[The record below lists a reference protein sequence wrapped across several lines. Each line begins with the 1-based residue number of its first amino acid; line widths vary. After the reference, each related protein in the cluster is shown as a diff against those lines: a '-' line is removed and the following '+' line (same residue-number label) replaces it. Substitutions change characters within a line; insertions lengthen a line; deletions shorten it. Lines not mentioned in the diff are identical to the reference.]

1 MAASESSLIGI
12 AKQTAKGTPNTTD
25 AAFDYVLFRE
35 GALGVIPSYL
45 PLDPEVGGGAMLR
58 NVLKVGVLSGGQVSF
73 IPRPKTLG
81 HMFYGI
87 TGAINSVD
95 GLDGSYAHTFTLSN
109 QFDAPW
115 YTLRSAPGS
124 LYGEILSDARFAGLT
139 LAWRAARF
147 VEGQMSMQGVGVPS
161 KVNAAAVTAWNAAPQ
176 VDGGPQFL
184 APLGTIELPT
194 GTPAY
199 VTAGS
204 FTAGIS
210 MPVDEQW
217 IVGSY
222 SPQNLSITQRAYVL
236 SLAIK
241 IEDGDLISKI
251 MYDPAGGA
259 TWLPNVMREANFKIE
274 FESDIEAAVGK
285 PFKFGIAANGSTGA
299 AANVSWSCQP
309 IAMRAGR
316 QLILA
321 ATGTFLASPDGNT
334 PLTLTLVNDTASY

>member
-1 MAASESSLIGI
+1 M
-12 AKQTAKGTPNTTD
+12 
-25 AAFDYVLFRE
+25 
-35 GALGVIPSYL
+35 PSFL
-45 PLDPEVGGGAMLR
+45 PLDPEVGGGALLR

-87 TGAINSVD
+87 TGAVESTD
-95 GLDGSYAHTFTLSN
+95 GTDGSYAHEFTLSN

-139 LAWRAARF
+139 LSWRAARF
-147 VEGQMSMQGVGVPS
+147 VEAQMAMQGIGVPS
-161 KVNAAAVTAWNAAPQ
+161 QVNAAAVTGWAAGPK

-194 GTPAY
+194 GTPAL

-217 IVGSY
+217 VVGSY
-222 SPQNLSITQRAYVL
+222 SPANLSITQRAYVL

-241 IEDGDLISKI
+241 IEDAALISKI
-251 MYDPAGGA
+251 MYDPSGGS
-259 TWLPNVMREANFKIE
+259 TWLPNILREANFKIE
-274 FESDIEAAVGK
+274 FKSDVEAAPGK
-285 PFKFGIAANGSTGA
+285 PFSFSIAANGATGA
-299 AANVSWSCQP
+299 DANVAWSCQP
-309 IAMRAGR
+309 IVMQAGR
-316 QLILA
+316 QLTLA
-321 ATGTFLASPDGNT
+321 ATGTFLASPDGAT
-334 PLTLTLVNDTASY
+334 PLTIGLVNDTTSY